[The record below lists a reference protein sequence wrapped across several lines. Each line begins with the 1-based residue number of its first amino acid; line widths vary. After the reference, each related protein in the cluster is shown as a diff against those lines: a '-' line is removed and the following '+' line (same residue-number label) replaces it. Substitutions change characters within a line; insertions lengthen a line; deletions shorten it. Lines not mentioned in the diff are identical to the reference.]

1 MIEALIICLW
11 SIVANGND
19 TSGLLVYLG
28 YVSGTNFTLING
40 VFPFKV
46 MVKKICEILAGKH
59 QFDFV
64 PKRNFIFVVSVA
76 NYSIFI
82 VGLMIG
88 NN

>member
-59 QFDFV
+59 QLDFV
-64 PKRNFIFVVSVA
+64 PKRNFIFCCERSELLYIHSWS
-76 NYSIFI
+76 NDRK
-82 VGLMIG
+82 
-88 NN
+88 